1 MIPLPCYGH
10 ISVKGKH
17 NIYKSLLDLYAHSDE
32 QTSKKSSLNKVQRVK
47 PLAALR
53 RGGDFICFFCLCAN
67 FFQHSFLKVEPQS

>member
-53 RGGDFICFFCLCAN
+53 RGGGILFAFFVCV
-67 FFQHSFLKVEPQS
+67 QISSSIHS